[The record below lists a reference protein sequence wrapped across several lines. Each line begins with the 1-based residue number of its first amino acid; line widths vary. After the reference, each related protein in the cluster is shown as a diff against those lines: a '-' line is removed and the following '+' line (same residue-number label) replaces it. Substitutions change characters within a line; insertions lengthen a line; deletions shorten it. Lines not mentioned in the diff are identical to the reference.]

1 MVCVLLFPVLA
12 AEIIVHET
20 IRGLLRPAA
29 AELIGSALFLFLACG
44 SAMTTTGYQV
54 KGVSIIGIAMSFG
67 FTIFVMCYTIGHI
80 SGGHLN
86 FAVTFTFCL
95 LRKISI
101 LKCGLYFLAQFLG
114 GLVGIGFLKL
124 VTPTEWWKSC
134 FAANVVQSELTVGHA
149 FVAEFILT
157 FMLMW
162 VVMAACDSS
171 KSNQTLVPLA
181 IGMAV
186 FIAHMIAIPITG
198 CSINPTRTFASAAA
212 ASGVTG
218 CHPWADQWVF
228 WVSHTHATHSCEQA
242 KLQEASDVFLHSSHC
257 CCCGCCVLFSL
268 VRSPA
273 PPLPV
278 LCTSIASTKEATRSM
293 HSSTCMCSDTKRANA
308 NSAAQRRATGKRS
321 EFLLRTTRRHPAI
334 ALPLPFTFLR
344 IMRSLSSALPILL
357 LLSSVLSIR
366 RSFVFC
372 NFARQLDLNISVPLF
387 NHFQKVATQSVSL
400 LRMAIQITCKTNR
413 SRTRTTVIEVATLT
427 SQASCALAFWR
438 PPRTPTARLREQS
451 GELGP
456 CFRMQPAASRP
467 LRCRLK
473 PPEMP

>member
-1 MVCVLLFPVLA
+1 MASYDAGTHPDQYADQQQQEYTDSQYADSAPEGVQQYDQQQYAEPP

-20 IRGLLRPAA
+20 IRGLLRPAG
-29 AELIGSALFLFLACG
+29 AELIGSALFVFLACG

-54 KGVSIIGIAMSFG
+54 KGVSIIGIALTFG

-101 LKCGLYFLAQFLG
+101 LKCAFYFLAQFLG
-114 GLVGIGFLKL
+114 GLIGIGFLKL
-124 VTPTEWWKSC
+124 VTPQEWWKSC

-149 FVAEFILT
+149 LVAEFILT

-218 CHPWADQWVF
+218 CHPWADHWVF
-228 WVSHTHATHSCEQA
+228 W
-242 KLQEASDVFLHSSHC
+242 F
-257 CCCGCCVLFSL
+257 G
-268 VRSPA
+268 P
-273 PPLPV
+273 
-278 LCTSIASTKEATRSM
+278 IIGASTAGVVYEYCFHEGGYKVDALIDM
-293 HSSTCMCSDTKRANA
+293 YV
-308 NSAAQRRATGKRS
+308 
-321 EFLLRTTRRHPAI
+321 LRH
-334 ALPLPFTFLR
+334 
-344 IMRSLSSALPILL
+344 
-357 LLSSVLSIR
+357 
-366 RSFVFC
+366 
-372 NFARQLDLNISVPLF
+372 
-387 NHFQKVATQSVSL
+387 
-400 LRMAIQITCKTNR
+400 
-413 SRTRTTVIEVATLT
+413 
-427 SQASCALAFWR
+427 
-438 PPRTPTARLREQS
+438 
-451 GELGP
+451 
-456 CFRMQPAASRP
+456 
-467 LRCRLK
+467 
-473 PPEMP
+473 